1 MQRTT
6 DRLVSG
12 ASPVPRP
19 FRFPVAVPY
28 GPSLVLPVGL
38 ALLFLFGVAAASATP
53 LSAQQAEDEAEADT
67 TSTRPS
73 GAPDAN
79 EEANDA
85 RASETPTPDDST
97 SVLALSGNQLILQAT
112 RVEEGPTLDGFL
124 NDPVWDRATVAD
136 GFIQQE
142 PNTGDP
148 VSETTEVL
156 VLYDGETLYLG
167 VRALDRGAPGGLVAT
182 EMRRDAGRIL
192 EEDNFQVILD
202 TFHDERSG
210 YMFVTTPLGAKL
222 DQQVSNEGGRSR
234 SFGTSSDVNRDW
246 DGVWYVETRTTDEG
260 WIAEIA
266 IPMVTLRFS
275 EASEQQWGVNFM
287 RNIRRKNEQAYWAP
301 MPQAYDLMRVSMAGD
316 LTDLRSLERGM
327 DLRVKPY
334 VAGGGRRIV
343 DGGVTD
349 NSTQSDVGLDIKYGV
364 TAGLNL
370 DVTVNTDFA
379 QAEVD
384 DEQVNLTR
392 FALFYP
398 EKRDF
403 FLENAGQFMV
413 GSTSSIRPIV
423 DLFFS
428 RRIGLSQTGQPVP
441 ILGGARLTGKVGPN
455 SIALM
460 DIQTDGAPGRPGE
473 NFLVARYSRDVASA
487 SRVGGI
493 FINKE
498 ANLDTDGTPGD
509 DYNRTYGLD
518 TRIVPH
524 PALTIDGMVAMTETP
539 GVTDGEMGLHFRA
552 GWLDRSWRIYT
563 EYTDL
568 EDNFNAEVGFVP
580 RVGIERHKLH
590 LEYNPRPDIWGI
602 RVMSPMWN
610 IEYLTDQ
617 SGTLMSRRLHNMV
630 GITFD
635 DGGQGTIWYN
645 RDFERLERDFE
656 IQPGIVIP
664 RGSYD
669 FGDWHFSYR
678 SNSARRL
685 FFSATY
691 APRTFFNGDRTD
703 IRGSTGVRVTDQLA
717 FEGSYSRND
726 VNLPAG
732 DFVVDIGSLQA
743 DLALSPSMSLRSR
756 VQYNSSTE
764 QWTTSGRFRWTYQ
777 PGSDLYIVYDEV
789 RTDPTILNEFQDYR
803 DHRLIVKA
811 TYLLTF

>member
-1 MQRTT
+1 
-6 DRLVSG
+6 
-12 ASPVPRP
+12 
-19 FRFPVAVPY
+19 
-28 GPSLVLPVGL
+28 
-38 ALLFLFGVAAASATP
+38 
-53 LSAQQAEDEAEADT
+53 
-67 TSTRPS
+67 
-73 GAPDAN
+73 
-79 EEANDA
+79 
-85 RASETPTPDDST
+85 
-97 SVLALSGNQLILQAT
+97 
-112 RVEEGPTLDGFL
+112 
-124 NDPVWDRATVAD
+124 
-136 GFIQQE
+136 
-142 PNTGDP
+142 
-148 VSETTEVL
+148 
-156 VLYDGETLYLG
+156 
-167 VRALDRGAPGGLVAT
+167 
-182 EMRRDAGRIL
+182 
-192 EEDNFQVILD
+192 EDNFQVILD

-222 DQQVSNEGGRSR
+222 DQQISNEGGRSR

-266 IPMVTLRFS
+266 IPMVTLRFP
-275 EASEQQWGVNFM
+275 EAQEQQWGINFM

-301 MPQAYDLMRVSMAGD
+301 IPQAYDLMRVSMAGD
-316 LTDLRSLERGM
+316 LTQLRSLERGM

-334 VAGGGRRIV
+334 VAGGGRRTV
-343 DGGVTD
+343 EQGVTE
-349 NSTQSDVGLDIKYGV
+349 NSTQTDIGLDVKYGI

-403 FLENAGQFMV
+403 FLENAGQFMM

-428 RRIGLSQTGQPVP
+428 RRIGLSPTGQPVP
-441 ILGGARLTGKVGPN
+441 ILGGARLTGKVGAN
-455 SIALM
+455 NIALM
-460 DIQTDGAPGRPGE
+460 DIQTDGALGRPGE

-487 SRVGGI
+487 SRIGGI

-498 ANLDTDGTPGD
+498 ANLDLDGTPGD

-539 GVTDGEMGLHFRA
+539 GVSGGEMGLHFRA
-552 GWLDRSWRIYT
+552 GWLDRSWRLYT

-590 LEYNPRPDIWGI
+590 LEYNPRPDILGI

-617 SGTLMSRRLHNMV
+617 TGTLMSRRLHNMV
-630 GITFD
+630 GIGFE
-635 DGGQGTIWYN
+635 DGGNATIWYN
-645 RDFERLERDFE
+645 RDFERLVRDFE
-656 IQPGIVIP
+656 IRPGIVIP
-664 RGSYD
+664 AGSYS
-669 FGDWHFSYR
+669 FGDWNFSYR
-678 SNSARRL
+678 SNPARRL
-685 FFSATY
+685 FFSASY
-691 APRTFFNGDRTD
+691 SPSTFFNGTRTD
-703 IRGSTGVRVTDQLA
+703 VRGSTGVRVTDQLA

-726 VNLPAG
+726 VNLAPAGPDG

-743 DLALSPSMSLRSR
+743 DLALSPYMSLRTR

-789 RTDPTILNEFQDYR
+789 RSDPTILNEFQDFR